1 MVKER
6 SIQVFEDFELWLKTG
21 FTNAFWFKG
30 HKFEKTEGEGVRVD
44 GGYFTKEEARALFKM
59 LNSGNPI
66 TRLNAALMIWER
78 NSLLTK
84 LIIILSILAL
94 ILIYIKIRV

>member
-1 MVKER
+1 M
-6 SIQVFEDFELWLKTG
+6 QVLEDFELWLKTS

-30 HKFEKTEGEGVRVD
+30 HKFEKAEGEGVKVD
-44 GGYFTKEEARALFKM
+44 GGFFTKEEARTLFKM

-66 TRLNAALMIWER
+66 ARLNATLMIWER
-78 NSLLTK
+78 NGLLTK

-94 ILIYIKIRV
+94 VLIYIKIRV

>member
-1 MVKER
+1 MGEKR
-6 SIQVFEDFELWLKTG
+6 SMQVLEDFELWLKTG
-21 FTNAFWFKG
+21 FTSAFWFRG
-30 HKFEKTEGEGVRVD
+30 HRFEKAESEGVRVD
-44 GGYFTKEEARALFKM
+44 GGFFTKEEARILFKM

-66 TRLNAALMIWER
+66 TRFNATLMNWER
-78 NSLLTK
+78 NGLLTK